1 VDTSIIGPATIM
13 PSYLDVF
20 GHFSSSVHGIIVSSI
35 LLSASVMSFVAGRPA
50 DILGRPQAIALGA
63 GVFTVGAALQ
73 AGAVNLTMF
82 MLGRV
87 IEGMGFGLY
96 FGTLTV

>member
-1 VDTSIIGPATIM
+1 M

-20 GHFSSSVHGIIVSSI
+20 GHFSSSIQGIIVSSI
-35 LLSASVMSFVAGRPA
+35 LLSASVMSSVAGRPA
-50 DILGRPQAIALGA
+50 DVLGRPQAIAFGA
-63 GVFTVGAALQ
+63 GGFSLGAALQ
-73 AGAVNLTMF
+73 AGAVSLAMF
-82 MLGRV
+82 LVGRV